1 MLAELSEASN
11 FDSSTD
17 CAVAF
22 WSVKPRIDFFPTATD
37 CERTDET
44 SINAKKTRTGNVR
57 IGSPTF
63 EVQEFRTWILYVDLA
78 RMNQLIVTR
87 SPNGPPHH
95 PTTQHTFAAVP
106 SKTSCPGHRSL
117 GSQCPRRRAIRA
129 IKN

>member
-44 SINAKKTRTGNVR
+44 NINAKITRTGNVR

-63 EVQEFRTWILYVDLA
+63 ELQEFRTWILYVGLS
-78 RMNQLIVTR
+78 RMNQLRRHAIPKRPASSSDNSTYIR
-87 SPNGPPHH
+87 SR
-95 PTTQHTFAAVP
+95 AVEKVLP
-106 SKTSCPGHRSL
+106 
-117 GSQCPRRRAIRA
+117 
-129 IKN
+129 